1 VTPEIALLLV
11 QDGISTGAIYVL
23 VGLGIVLIF
32 LVTRVIFVPFGDV
45 VGYSALTLAALQMKQ
60 LPGTVWLVLTLAVM
74 ATATEVYALLRHGQA
89 RRLPKAVMLYGLLP
103 VLPAL
108 LVWLAAGRELPM
120 WLGIALTCAIML
132 PVSPL
137 LYRVAFRPLADA
149 SVLVLLIVA
158 VAVHFAM
165 SGLALVFFG
174 PEGFR
179 TEPMT
184 RAFFTLGPIGV
195 SGQSILIVAS
205 CAVIS
210 LLLFLFFERTLA
222 GKALRAT
229 AVNRV
234 AARLVGIPPSTTGA
248 TAFLLASALAA
259 FCGILIGPVTTLYY
273 DSGFLIGLKAF
284 VGAII
289 GELISY
295 PATAIGALLVGLF
308 ESYAAFVDSSLK
320 EVFVFG
326 ALVPILLWQSLR
338 AKSSVEEE
346 IEEEEYV
353 GTGVSRRG
361 ARLVTILAVIFVVI
375 APAIFGSF
383 TITLMNYIAI
393 YALAALGLVLLTG
406 CGGLTSFG
414 QAAFVGIGAYAT
426 AWYTAAHG
434 GSPWVGL
441 LLSLACTGLVAT
453 GLGAATLRLSGHFL
467 PLSTI
472 AWGIAIF
479 FLFGNVDALGR
490 YSGLSGIPAIS
501 LGPFSLADTTANYF
515 FIWAL
520 LGAVMLL
527 ARNLLD
533 SRQGRAIRSLRGGIA
548 MVESLGVGS
557 FRTRLAVFV
566 LAGLLAGLSG
576 WLYAH
581 FQRYVSPAPF
591 DIRPG
596 IELLLM
602 ALVGGPGRITGAVVG
617 AAIVVLLK
625 NVLQDALPPI
635 TRYSAQLEIVFFGV
649 LFVVLLQK
657 ARGGVVPMLARLLP
671 RGGPEK
677 PATGA
682 PLPPRA
688 QPAAAAQTVLEISGA
703 TKRFGA
709 LVAVNDVSFA
719 VRSHE
724 VLGLIGPNGAGK
736 STLIDLITG
745 TLALDGGRILLIG
758 EDVTRLAPRHRA
770 ARGMARTFQH
780 VKLRPD
786 MTLLDNV
793 LLGTYRRTRAGLWAG
808 ALRLDRGEERA
819 ARAAAL
825 RQLDRVGLADRFG
838 EVAGNLPLGQQRLLE
853 VARALAADPVVVL
866 LDEPAAGLRQLE
878 KKMLADL
885 LRSLRGE
892 GMTIVLVEHDM
903 DFVMNLVDRIV
914 VMDFGVKLS
923 EGLPAQIRADARV
936 QEAYLGGVA

>member
-1 VTPEIALLLV
+1 MTPEIALLLV
-11 QDGISTGAIYVL
+11 QDGVSTGAIYVL

-32 LVTRVIFVPFGDV
+32 LVTRVIFVPFGDL

-74 ATATEVYALLRHGQA
+74 ATATEIYALLRHRQM
-89 RRLPKAVMLYGLLP
+89 RRVPKAVLLYGLLP
-103 VLPAL
+103 VLPAV
-108 LVWLAAGRELPM
+108 LVWCAAGRELPM

-132 PVSPL
+132 PVAPL

-195 SGQSILIVAS
+195 SGQTILIVAS
-205 CAVIS
+205 CAIIS
-210 LLLFLFFERTLA
+210 LLLFLFFERTLT

-229 AVNRV
+229 AVNRIG
-234 AARLVGIPPSTTGA
+234 ARLVGILPSTTGSI
-248 TAFLLASALAA
+248 AFLLASALAA
-259 FCGILIGPVTTLYY
+259 LCGILIGPVTTLYY

-289 GELISY
+289 GGLISY

-308 ESYAAFVDSSLK
+308 ESYAAFLDSSLK

-326 ALVPILLWQSLR
+326 ALVPILLWQSFG
-338 AKSSVEEE
+338 AKTSVEEE

-353 GTGVSRRG
+353 GTGMSRRA
-361 ARLVTILAVIFVVI
+361 ARVVTLIAVVFVAI

-383 TITLMNYIAI
+383 TITLMNYIGI

-426 AWYTAAHG
+426 AWYTAVH
-434 GSPWVGL
+434 GSPWIGL
-441 LLSLACTGLVAT
+441 ILALACTGIVAT
-453 GLGAATLRLSGHFL
+453 GLGAATLRLRGHFL

-479 FLFGNVDALGR
+479 FLFGNIDALGR

-501 LGPFSLADTTANYF
+501 LGPFLFADTTANYF
-515 FIWAL
+515 FIWAV

-602 ALVGGPGRITGAVVG
+602 ALVGGPGHITGAVVG

-625 NVLQDALPPI
+625 NVLQDVLPPI
-635 TRYSAQLEIVFFGV
+635 TRYSAQLEVVFFGV

-671 RGGPEK
+671 RGGSDK
-677 PATGA
+677 PVTGG

-688 QPAAAAQTVLEISGA
+688 QPPGAAQDVLEISGA

-709 LVAVNDVSFA
+709 LVAVNDVSFT

-724 VLGLIGPNGAGK
+724 VLALIGPNGAGK
-736 STLIDLITG
+736 STLIDLISG
-745 TLALDGGRILLIG
+745 TLSLDGGRVLLSG
-758 EDVTRLAPRHRA
+758 KDVTRLAPRHRA

-808 ALRLDRGEERA
+808 ALRLDRSEERA
-819 ARAAAL
+819 ARTTAL
-825 RQLDRVGLADRFG
+825 QQLDRVGLADRFDD
-838 EVAGNLPLGQQRLLE
+838 VAGNLPLGQQRLLE

-878 KKMLADL
+878 KEKLADL

-892 GMTIVLVEHDM
+892 GMTIMLVEHDM

>member
-45 VGYSALTLAALQMKQ
+45 VGYSALTLAALQLKQ
-60 LPGTVWLVLTLAVM
+60 LPGTVWLVLMLAAM
-74 ATATEVYALLRHGQA
+74 ATATEAYGLLRQGQM
-89 RRLPKAVMLYGLLP
+89 RRLPKALVLYGLLP
-103 VLPAL
+103 IVPAF

-120 WLGIALTCAIML
+120 WLGIVLTCAIML

-179 TEPMT
+179 TEPIT

-195 SGQSILIVAS
+195 SGQTILIVAS

-210 LLLFLFFERTLA
+210 LLLFLFFERTLT

-234 AARLVGIPPSTTGA
+234 GARLVGILPSTTGA

-289 GELISY
+289 GGLVSY

-308 ESYAAFVDSSLK
+308 ESFAAFFDSSLK

-326 ALVPILLWQSLR
+326 ALVPILIWQSLQTKG
-338 AKSSVEEE
+338 AVEEE
-346 IEEEEYV
+346 IEEEDYA
-353 GTGVSRRG
+353 GAGVSRRS
-361 ARLVTILAVIFVVI
+361 ARIVTIIAVGFVLI

-383 TITLMNYIAI
+383 TITLMNYIGI

-426 AWYTAAHG
+426 AWYTAVQG
-434 GSPWVGL
+434 GSPWTGL
-441 LLSLACTGLVAT
+441 VLAVVITGLVAT

-479 FLFGNVDALGR
+479 FLFGNIDALGR
-490 YSGLSGIPAIS
+490 YSGLSGIPALS

-520 LGAVMLL
+520 LGGVMLL
-527 ARNLLD
+527 CRNLLD
-533 SRQGRAIRSLRGGIA
+533 SRQGRAIRSLRGGIV

-557 FRTRLAVFV
+557 FRTRLVVFV
-566 LAGLLAGLSG
+566 LAGVLAGLSG
-576 WLYAH
+576 WLFAH
-581 FQRYVSPAPF
+581 LQRFVNPTPF

-625 NVLQDALPPI
+625 NLLQDVLPPI
-635 TRYSAQLEIVFFGV
+635 TRYSAQLEVVFFGV

-657 ARGGVVPMLARLLP
+657 ARGGVVPLLARLLP
-671 RGGPEK
+671 RGDPEK
-677 PATGA
+677 PATA
-682 PLPPRA
+682 TPLPGR
-688 QPAAAAQTVLEISGA
+688 AAAAGAQTVLEIAGA
-703 TKRFGA
+703 TKCFGA
-709 LVAVNDVSFA
+709 LAAVNDVSFT

-724 VLGLIGPNGAGK
+724 VLALIGPNGAGK
-736 STLIDLITG
+736 STLIDLVTG
-745 TLALDGGRILLIG
+745 TLALDAGRILLLG
-758 EDVTRLAPRHRA
+758 DDVTRLAPRHRA

-793 LLGTYRRTRAGLWAG
+793 LLGTYGRTRAGLWAG
-808 ALRLDRGEERA
+808 ALRLDRAEERS

-825 RQLDRVGLADRFG
+825 RQLARVWLGEKFG

-903 DFVMNLVDRIV
+903 DFVMNLVDRVV